1 MLSHFPVSPLQAPYP
16 LFPPLYRGL
25 SHLLSHSCHSGL
37 VFSYPGSSN
46 IHRTKA
52 FPFQWCQKSQ
62 SSATYPARA
71 MGNPCVLFGWWFSPW
86 EFGAGSLGALVGWY
100 CFSSYEVANPFSFYS
115 PCPNFSIRVPDL
127 SPMLGCEYLP
137 LCWSGSDRASPGIA
151 ISGSCQLALLGISN
165 SVWVWC

>member
-1 MLSHFPVSPLQAPYP
+1 MLSHFPVSPPQAPYP

-86 EFGAGSLGALVGWY
+86 EHWEVWLVDIAVLPMRLQIPSAPTVLALTSPLGSSHSVHCLAVSI
-100 CFSSYEVANPFSFYS
+100 CS
-115 PCPNFSIRVPDL
+115 PCPNFLIESNVW
-127 SPMLGCEYLP
+127 
-137 LCWSGSDRASPGIA
+137 LCI
-151 ISGSCQLALLGISN
+151 
-165 SVWVWC
+165 